1 MSTEPTPP
9 LPPPDQAA
17 PPVETPPR
25 PRARS
30 LLRRLVG
37 ALFGSWRAKQG
48 PDALTALW
56 DALGRSPHDCREPGQ
71 DDWSAA
77 LEQVRRQRQRMTQ
90 DLGVQLQLTT
100 LRAQAQMTQAV
111 LAALQ
116 DGVLV
121 LDNTEHLLYA
131 NATARRVLQIGDQQ
145 NITLEQASSR
155 FEIVEGIRSVLGA
168 DLARSVKT
176 CRIEWDAED
185 RRFVY
190 LIRSLGTPDAPEL
203 QHLQIVALEDWTAE
217 ERAARAKSE
226 FIYGVSHE
234 LKTPL
239 TAIQASLELANEADS
254 IAPADRDK
262 LIKVSYE
269 ESVRLSQ
276 MVAELLDLARI
287 EAGITE
293 FKHEQVQMRDL
304 FDSLHSLHVPL
315 AERKNISL
323 RWDISDYLADLTGD
337 ARLLRQA
344 MVNIVG
350 NALKYTKNGGEV
362 SLTARLEGSELVTRV
377 RDTGIGIAPEDLP
390 KVFEKFFR
398 AKSAEQSTIQGT
410 GLGLPMARY
419 IVEKH
424 RGRIELSSELG
435 VGTEFRVY
443 LPVVSVDSDDEV
455 GSSLVAVDA
464 AMR

>member
-1 MSTEPTPP
+1 M
-9 LPPPDQAA
+9 
-17 PPVETPPR
+17 
-25 PRARS
+25 
-30 LLRRLVG
+30 
-37 ALFGSWRAKQG
+37 
-48 PDALTALW
+48 
-56 DALGRSPHDCREPGQ
+56 
-71 DDWSAA
+71 
-77 LEQVRRQRQRMTQ
+77 
-90 DLGVQLQLTT
+90 
-100 LRAQAQMTQAV
+100 
-111 LAALQ
+111 
-116 DGVLV
+116 
-121 LDNTEHLLYA
+121 
-131 NATARRVLQIGDQQ
+131 
-145 NITLEQASSR
+145 
-155 FEIVEGIRSVLGA
+155 
-168 DLARSVKT
+168 
-176 CRIEWDAED
+176 
-185 RRFVY
+185 
-190 LIRSLGTPDAPEL
+190 
-203 QHLQIVALEDWTAE
+203 
-217 ERAARAKSE
+217 
-226 FIYGVSHE
+226 SHE

-254 IAPADRDK
+254 ISAADRDK

-293 FKHEQVQMRDL
+293 FKHEQVRMREL
-304 FDSLHSLHVPL
+304 FDGLHSLHLPL
-315 AERKNISL
+315 AERKGITL

-350 NALKYTKNGGEV
+350 NAVKYTKQGGEV

-377 RDTGIGIAPEDLP
+377 RDTGIGIAEEDLP

-443 LPVVSVDSDDEV
+443 LPVVSADSDDEG

>member
-1 MSTEPTPP
+1 MSQDQTPP
-9 LPPPDQAA
+9 ITPPAA
-17 PPVETPPR
+17 PAPP
-25 PRARS
+25 RS
-30 LLRRLVG
+30 LLRRLV
-37 ALFGSWRAKQG
+37 ALLRGPWRSRQP
-48 PDALTALW
+48 PDALASLW
-56 DALGRSPHDCREPGQ
+56 DALARSPRDCTEPGQ
-71 DDWSAA
+71 DAWAA
-77 LEQVRRQRQRMTQ
+77 AIGQVRRQRQDLTQ
-90 DLGVQLQLTT
+90 SLHLQLQLTT
-100 LRAQAQMTQAV
+100 ARAQAQMTQAV

-116 DGVLV
+116 DGVVV
-121 LDNTEHLLYA
+121 LDNTERVLYA
-131 NATARRVLQIGDQQ
+131 NATARRVLQISDQQ
-145 NITLEQASSR
+145 NITLEQATSR
-155 FEIVEGIRSVLGA
+155 FEIVEGMRSVLGA

-176 CRIEWDAED
+176 CRIEWEAEE

-190 LIRSLGTPDAPEL
+190 LIRSLATPTAPEL
-203 QHLQIVALEDWTAE
+203 QHLQIVVLEDWTAE

-239 TAIQASLELANEADS
+239 TAIQASLELANEAEG
-254 IAPADRDK
+254 IAPEDRDK

-293 FKHEQVQMRDL
+293 FKHEQVNMRDL
-304 FDSLHSLHVPL
+304 FDSLQSLHLPL
-315 AERKNISL
+315 AERRGITL

-337 ARLLRQA
+337 TRLLRQA

-350 NALKYTKNGGEV
+350 NALKYTKQGGEV
-362 SLTARLEGSELVTRV
+362 SLTARLEGAELVTRV
-377 RDTGIGIAPEDLP
+377 RDTGIGIAPEDLAR
-390 KVFEKFFR
+390 VFEKFFR

-443 LPVVSVDSDDEV
+443 LPVVSVDSDDEG
-455 GSSLVAVDA
+455 GSSLLAVDA

>member
-1 MSTEPTPP
+1 MSADQISTPP
-9 LPPPDQAA
+9 AP
-17 PPVETPPR
+17 PPVEPAPR
-25 PRARS
+25 RS
-30 LLRRLVG
+30 VLRRLADV
-37 ALFGSWRAKQG
+37 LFRSWRSRQR
-48 PDALTALW
+48 PDALASLW
-56 DALGRSPHDCREPGQ
+56 EALGRTPGDCTAPGQ
-71 DDWSAA
+71 DAWDAA
-77 LEQVRRQRQRMTQ
+77 LAQVRRQRRDLTQ
-90 DLGVQLQLTT
+90 NLHVQLQLTT
-100 LRAQAQMTQAV
+100 ARAQAQMTQAV

-116 DGVLV
+116 DGVVV
-121 LDNTEHLLYA
+121 LDNTERVLYA
-131 NATARRVLQIGDQQ
+131 NSTARRVLQIGDQE
-145 NITLEQASSR
+145 NFTLEQAATR

-168 DLARSVKT
+168 DLARAVKT
-176 CRIEWDAED
+176 CRIEWDAEE

-190 LIRSLGTPDAPEL
+190 LIRSLAPPVEPEL
-203 QHLQIVALEDWTAE
+203 QHLQIVVLEDWTAE

-254 IAPADRDK
+254 IAPEDRDK

-293 FKHEQVQMRDL
+293 FKHEQVNMRDL
-304 FDSLHSLHVPL
+304 FDSLQSLHKPL
-315 AERKNISL
+315 AERKGISL
-323 RWDISDYLADLTGD
+323 RWDISDYLADLVGD
-337 ARLLRQA
+337 TRLLRQA

-350 NALKYTKNGGEV
+350 NALKYTKQGGEV

-377 RDTGIGIAPEDLP
+377 RDTGIGIAEADLP
-390 KVFEKFFR
+390 RVFEKFFR

-443 LPVVSVDSDDEV
+443 LPVVSADSDDEG

>member
-1 MSTEPTPP
+1 MTAE
-9 LPPPDQAA
+9 
-17 PPVETPPR
+17 ETPPTSQ
-25 PRARS
+25 PSPPALPATPSRS
-30 LLRRLVG
+30 GLGHKLG
-37 ALFGSWRAKQG
+37 SLFGPRRSRRSQDTLA
-48 PDALTALW
+48 ALW
-56 DALGRSPHDCREPGQ
+56 DALGRSPTDCQEPGQ
-71 DDWSAA
+71 DPWATA
-77 LEQVRRQRQRMTQ
+77 LEQVRRQRQSLTRHQ
-90 DLGVQLQLTT
+90 HVHLHLTT
-100 LRAQAQMTQAV
+100 VTAQAQMAEAA

-116 DGVLV
+116 DGVVV
-121 LDNTEHLLYA
+121 LDNTERVLYA
-131 NATARRVLQIGDQQ
+131 NVTARRILQIGDQVRV
-145 NITLEQASSR
+145 TLEQAASR

-176 CRIEWDAED
+176 CRIEWDAEE

-190 LIRSLGTPDAPEL
+190 LIRSLPAPTQPEL
-203 QHLQIVALEDWTAE
+203 QHLQIVVLEDWTAE

-254 IAPADRDK
+254 ISPEDRDK

-293 FKHEQVQMRDL
+293 FKHEQVNMRDL
-304 FDSLHSLHVPL
+304 FESLQSLHRPL
-315 AERKNISL
+315 AERKGITL

-337 ARLLRQA
+337 TRLLRQA

-350 NALKYTKNGGEV
+350 NALKYTKQGGEV
-362 SLTARLEGSELVTRV
+362 SLTARLEGAELVTRV
-377 RDTGIGIAPEDLP
+377 RDTGIGIAPDDLP

-443 LPVVSVDSDDEV
+443 LPVVSTDSDDEP
-455 GSSLVAVDA
+455 GSSLVAMDA

>member
-1 MSTEPTPP
+1 MSTDQNPTESTP
-9 LPPPDQAA
+9 AA
-17 PPVETPPR
+17 PSPPVPATPGRAAGSLFARLR
-25 PRARS
+25 PRRGGDHLA
-30 LLRRLVG
+30 
-37 ALFGSWRAKQG
+37 
-48 PDALTALW
+48 ALW
-56 DALGRSPHDCREPGQ
+56 QALGRTPADCSEPGQ
-71 DDWSAA
+71 DSWTAA
-77 LEQVRRQRQRMTQ
+77 IAEVQRQREHLTRTQ
-90 DLGVQLQLTT
+90 HVELQLSTAT
-100 LRAQAQMTQAV
+100 AQAQMAHAV
-111 LAALQ
+111 LGALQ

-121 LDNTEHLLYA
+121 LDNTERVLYA
-131 NATARRVLQIGDQQ
+131 NATARRVLQIGEHEHV
-145 NITLEQASSR
+145 TLEQTATR

-176 CRIEWDAED
+176 CRIEWDADD

-190 LIRSLGTPDAPEL
+190 MIRSLSAPTAPGL
-203 QHLQIVALEDWTAE
+203 QHLQVVVLEDWTAE

-239 TAIQASLELANEADS
+239 TAIQASLELANEGDT
-254 IAPADRDK
+254 IPPEDRDK

-293 FKHEQVQMRDL
+293 FKHEQVNMRDL
-304 FDSLHSLHVPL
+304 FESLHSLHLPL
-315 AERKNISL
+315 AERKQITL
-323 RWDISDYLADLTGD
+323 KWDISDYLADLTGD
-337 ARLLRQA
+337 TRLLRQA
-344 MVNIVG
+344 LVNIVG
-350 NALKYTKNGGEV
+350 NALKYTKQGGEV
-362 SLTARLEGSELVTRV
+362 SLTARLEGAELVTRV
-377 RDTGIGIAPEDLP
+377 RDTGIGISAEDLP

-424 RGRIELSSELG
+424 RGRIELSSEIG

-443 LPVVSVDSDDEV
+443 LPVVSADADDEG
-455 GSSLVAVDA
+455 GSSLVAMDA

>member
-1 MSTEPTPP
+1 MTAATATPAS
-9 LPPPDQAA
+9 LP
-17 PPVETPPR
+17 
-25 PRARS
+25 ARVS
-30 LLRRLVG
+30 NVLRRVLG
-37 ALFGSWRAKQG
+37 ACFGRRRSKG
-48 PDALTALW
+48 HDLTALW
-56 DALGRSPHDCREPGQ
+56 DALGCSPVDCVEPGQ
-71 DDWSAA
+71 DAWTVA
-77 LEQVRRQRQRMTQ
+77 LEQVRRQHEAMLRSQN
-90 DLGVQLQLTT
+90 LQLRTT
-100 LRAQAQMTQAV
+100 GIEQQLLMAHTV
-111 LAALQ
+111 LGALQ

-121 LDNTEHLLYA
+121 LDNTERVLYA
-131 NATARRVLQIGDQQ
+131 NDTARRVLQLGDQPHL
-145 NITLEQASSR
+145 TLEQAGTR
-155 FEIVEGIRSVLGA
+155 FEIVDGVRSVLGA

-176 CRIEWDAED
+176 CRIEWDADE
-185 RRFVY
+185 RRHVY
-190 LIRSLGTPDAPEL
+190 LIRALATPTAPEL
-203 QHLQIVALEDWTAE
+203 QHVQVIALEDWTAE
-217 ERAARAKSE
+217 ERASRAKSE

-239 TAIQASLELANEADS
+239 TAIQASLELANEGDAIS
-254 IAPADRDK
+254 AADRDK

-293 FKHEQVQMRDL
+293 FKHDQVNMRDL
-304 FDSLHSLHVPL
+304 FQSLHSLHVPI
-315 AERKNISL
+315 ADRKQITL
-323 RWDISDYLADLTGD
+323 KWDISDYLADLTGD

-344 MVNIVG
+344 LVNIVG
-350 NALKYTKNGGEV
+350 NAVKYTKQGGEV
-362 SLTARLEGSELVTRV
+362 SLTARLEGTELVTRV
-377 RDTGIGIAPEDLP
+377 RDTGIGIAAEDLP

-435 VGTEFRVY
+435 VGTEFRIY
-443 LPVVSVDSDDEV
+443 LPVLSMDPEEEGS
-455 GSSLVAVDA
+455 SSLVAVDE